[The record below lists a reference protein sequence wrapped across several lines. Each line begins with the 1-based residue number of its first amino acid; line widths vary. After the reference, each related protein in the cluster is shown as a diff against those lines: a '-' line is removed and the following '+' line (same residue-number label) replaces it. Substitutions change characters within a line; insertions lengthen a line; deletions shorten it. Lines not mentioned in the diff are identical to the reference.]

1 MSESWDAVNESL
13 DACLRLVNRIRD
25 DTQATRQTQGRHSQM
40 LERRGEMLEEIL
52 RRLAGRT

>member
-1 MSESWDAVNESL
+1 MSEPWDAVNESL
-13 DACLRLVNRIRD
+13 DECLRLVSKIRE
-25 DTQATRQTQGRHSQM
+25 DTQATRQTLGRHSQM